1 MRRHARQARA
11 WAREAGARWTEDEKT
26 VAAVAH
32 VVGQIGEAAR
42 RVSTATR
49 AAHPDIAWAAITG
62 MRDRIFHDY
71 GHLDRDVLAE
81 TVRRDLPALDRQ
93 VGAILAP
100 TPPRRRP
107 SRPR

>member
-100 TPPRRRP
+100 ARPRTRP
-107 SRPR
+107 SHPR